1 MSIFLAKSGRKSKY
15 YVLKANVWDKEARA
29 QRQKY
34 LAYIGTKPQ
43 ISLEKAKQI
52 AHKLGISLDDLRTV
66 RRLRIVEDEKLKLKR
81 A

>member
-15 YVLKANVWDKEARA
+15 YVLKANVWDKKARA

-43 ISLEKAKQI
+43 ISLAKAKQI
-52 AHKLGISLDDLRTV
+52 AHKLGVPLEELRQV
-66 RRLRIVEDEKLKLKR
+66 RRLQIVG
-81 A
+81 